1 MERSEIDKAMEK
13 LLTSPKEVE
22 VDGQR
27 VVNQSIKDLVDAA
40 NYLASKDALK
50 KRGFPL
56 RITLMKSG
64 GGAA

>member
-1 MERSEIDKAMEK
+1 MER

-40 NYLASKDALK
+40 NHLASKEALK
-50 KRGFPL
+50 KRGFPV